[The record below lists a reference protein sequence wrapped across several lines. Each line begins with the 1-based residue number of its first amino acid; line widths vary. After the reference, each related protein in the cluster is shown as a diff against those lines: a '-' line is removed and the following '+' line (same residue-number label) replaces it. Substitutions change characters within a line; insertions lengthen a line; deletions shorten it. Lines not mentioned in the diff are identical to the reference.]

1 MRTLHPAR
9 TPAGSAALALAAPA
23 AAAAVAAAALLVA
36 PAPVAAQAPDAE
48 ALMKQA
54 HLNMYYAGED
64 GRAMVEMTMTDKRG
78 KTRNRTFVMLRRD
91 SSDGGEQKYYTY
103 FYEPSDV
110 RRLTFM
116 VWKDPQAD
124 DARWIYVPAVDLVKQ
139 ISANDKGSSFVGSD
153 FSYEDVSGR
162 PWTDDTH
169 ELLREEDLDGAA
181 AYVIQSTPRQK
192 DSFARKVTWIG
203 KDSMLPLKEEYYD
216 DKGELARVFLSEEIA
231 TVDGYPTVV
240 RRSMTTVKKEHKTVV
255 AFTEIEYDLG
265 VADDVFTERRMKSPP
280 AGLVSE

>member
-1 MRTLHPAR
+1 MRLGIP
-9 TPAGSAALALAAPA
+9 ALAA
-23 AAAAVAAAALLVA
+23 AAAALLTTAA
-36 PAPVAAQAPDAE
+36 PAPAQAPDAE

-91 SSDGGEQKYYTY
+91 TADGGEQKYFTY

-116 VWKDPQAD
+116 VWKDPEAD

-139 ISANDKGSSFVGSD
+139 ISASDKGSSFVGSD

-169 ELLREEDLDGAA
+169 AFLREEDLDGTAC
-181 AYVIQSTPRQK
+181 YVIESVPREK
-192 DSFARKVTWIG
+192 DTFARKVTWIG
-203 KDSMLPLKEEYYD
+203 KESMLPLKEEYFN
-216 DKGELARVFLSEEIA
+216 DKGDLERVFVSEAVE
-231 TVDGYPTVV
+231 TVGGYPTVV
-240 RRSMTTVKKEHKTVV
+240 RRSMTTVKKEHKTTVE
-255 AFTEIEYDLG
+255 FTQIEYDLG
-265 VADDVFTERRMKSPP
+265 LTDEVFTERRLKNPP
-280 AGLVSE
+280 SDLVSR

>member
-1 MRTLHPAR
+1 MRFGIPA
-9 TPAGSAALALAAPA
+9 LA
-23 AAAAVAAAALLVA
+23 AAAAALMTLPA
-36 PAPVAAQAPDAE
+36 PAAAQAPDAE

-54 HLNMYYAGED
+54 HLNMYYAGDD
-64 GRAMVEMTMTDKRG
+64 GRSMVEMTMTDKRG

-91 SSDGGEQKYYTY
+91 TVDGGEQKYFTY

-116 VWKDPQAD
+116 VWKDPEAD

-169 ELLREEDLDGAA
+169 ELLREEELDGVA
-181 AYVIQSTPRQK
+181 AYVIQSVPKEK
-192 DSFARKVTWIG
+192 DSFTRKVTWIG
-203 KDSMLPLKEEYYD
+203 KESMLPLKEEYYD
-216 DKGELARVFLSEEIA
+216 RKDELERVFRSEAVE
-231 TVDGYPTVV
+231 TVGGYPTVV
-240 RRSMTTVKKEHKTVV
+240 RRSMTNVKKNHSTTVEF
-255 AFTEIEYDLG
+255 AEIEYDLG
-265 VADDVFTERRMKSPP
+265 VTDDVFTERRLKNPP
-280 AGLVSE
+280 SDLVSK

>member
-1 MRTLHPAR
+1 MRFPNPAR
-9 TPAGSAALALAAPA
+9 PAAPA
-23 AAAAVAAAALLVA
+23 PLAVLAGAAVLAAFLTPA
-36 PAPVAAQAPDAE
+36 PAAAQAPDAE

-54 HLNMYYAGED
+54 HLNMYYAGDD
-64 GRAMVEMTMTDKRG
+64 GRSMVEMTMEDKRG

-91 SSDGGEQKYYTY
+91 TVDGGEQKYFTY

-116 VWKDPQAD
+116 VWKDPDAD

-169 ELLREEDLDGAA
+169 AFLREEDLDGAA
-181 AYVIQSTPRQK
+181 AYVVESTPREK
-192 DSFARKVTWIG
+192 DSFARKITWIG
-203 KDSMLPLKEEYYD
+203 KESMLPLKEEYFN
-216 DKGELARVFLSEEIA
+216 DKGELERVFLSEAIE
-231 TVDGYPTVV
+231 TVDGFPTVV
-240 RRSMTTVKKEHKTVV
+240 RRSMTTVKKEHKTTV
-255 AFTEIEYDLG
+255 AFSEIDYDLG
-265 VADDVFTERRMKSPP
+265 IADDVFTERRLKNPP
-280 AGLVSE
+280 TDFVSK

>member
-1 MRTLHPAR
+1 MRIHDRAR
-9 TPAGSAALALAAPA
+9 PVKTALRAGLAGLALAALLAVSPSPA
-23 AAAAVAAAALLVA
+23 
-36 PAPVAAQAPDAE
+36 AAQAPDAE

-64 GRAMVEMTMTDKRG
+64 GSAMVEMTMENKKG
-78 KTRNRTFVMLRRD
+78 KTRSRRFVMLRRD
-91 SSDGGEQKYYTY
+91 AVDGGEQKYFTY

-139 ISANDKGSSFVGSD
+139 ISADDKGSSFVGSD

-181 AYVIQSTPRQK
+181 AYVIQSVPKDK

-203 KDSMLPLKEEYYD
+203 KDSMLPLKEEYYSAKD
-216 DKGELARVFLSEEIA
+216 ELDRVFLSEAIE

-240 RRSMTTVKKEHKTVV
+240 RRSMTTVRKGHKTTV

-265 VADDVFTERRMKSPP
+265 IADDVFTERRLKNPP
-280 AGLVSE
+280 SEFVAN